1 MEKLQ
6 TDNPI
11 VKTLDL
17 HMVRH
22 LLAGGPA
29 QHLCPSPLAQNSI
42 SESHITALRS
52 ISDQPSYAP
61 KQGVPPSQISLRTC

>member
-11 VKTLDL
+11 LKTLDL
-17 HMVRH
+17 HMVPY
-22 LLAGGPA
+22 LLAGGPV

-42 SESHITALRS
+42 SESHVTALWS
-52 ISDQPSYAP
+52 IFDQPSCAP
-61 KQGVPPSQISLRTC
+61 KQGVPPSLRFL